1 VCLNGATSVQMEGKR
16 KYIALEEGG
25 ESTKNFFVLGVFKNI
40 A

>member
-1 VCLNGATSVQMEGKR
+1 MEGKR

-25 ESTKNFFVLGVFKNI
+25 ESTKNFFVLGGIKNI